1 MINVGN
7 LQIELKTGVFMGLA
21 ALVLSFLTGII
32 AGIPVG
38 TVVLRAFIAMVL
50 FTGIGYGA
58 VTVLKKFVPEIDSL
72 ADGGEDAAGMP
83 NLGDIEGQDA
93 GNIEDQ
99 LDKSGE
105 EAFSELN
112 TDEIPRVQ
120 PGDNEFE
127 ETLSSEK
134 NSGPEKRP
142 GSSGRKLGKHIIASE
157 DAFKYEPKLMAE
169 AVRTMMSKDE
179 D

>member
-7 LQIELKTGVFMGLA
+7 LQIELKTGIFMGLV
-21 ALVLSFLTGII
+21 ALVLSFLTGIV
-32 AGIPVG
+32 AGISVG
-38 TVVLRAFIAMVL
+38 TVVLRAFIAMVF

-58 VTVLKKFVPEIDSL
+58 VIILKKFVPEIDNL
-72 ADGGEDAAGMP
+72 ADGDEDAAGMP
-83 NLGDIEGQDA
+83 NLGSMEGQDA
-93 GNIEDQ
+93 GSVDDQ
-99 LDKSGE
+99 LDTSGE

-112 TDEIPRVQ
+112 TDELPRVQ
-120 PGDNEFE
+120 PGDNDFD

-134 NSGPEKRP
+134 SSDPVRRS
-142 GSSGRKLGKHIIASE
+142 GSSGGKLGKHIIASE
-157 DAFKYEPKLMAE
+157 EAFKYEPKLMAE

>member
-7 LQIELKTGVFMGLA
+7 LQIELKTGIFLGLA

-32 AGIPVG
+32 AGISVG
-38 TVVLRAFIAMVL
+38 IVVLRAFIAMVL

-58 VTVLKKFVPEIDSL
+58 VIVLKKFIPEIDSL
-72 ADGGEDAAGMP
+72 ADGSEDTAGMP
-83 NLGDIEGQDA
+83 NLGDMESQD
-93 GNIEDQ
+93 GESVDDQ

-112 TDEIPRVQ
+112 TDEIPRVK
-120 PGDNEFE
+120 PGENDFE

-134 NSGPEKRP
+134 SSGPDKRP
-142 GSSGRKLGKHIIASE
+142 GSSGGKLGKHIIASE